1 MNKFRRQYQKALSN
15 YTPRRSQLIGIE
27 TVEGETIEMKV
38 RRIMLSGD
46 PIRDGAPEIF
56 TERND
61 GVQSSYNIRT
71 DRWELAAE
79 AMDVVSKQQIAAR
92 EGKGKVIDLN
102 ADKDAGGESIQGKET
117 K

>member
-1 MNKFRRQYQKALSN
+1 MNKYKRQYAKALSN
-15 YTPRRSQLIGIE
+15 YTPRRSQLIGVE
-27 TVEGETIEMKV
+27 TVEGETIEQKV

-71 DRWELAAE
+71 DRWELAAD
-79 AMDVVSKQQIAAR
+79 AMDIVTKQQLAAR

-102 ADKDAGGESIQGKET
+102 PDKDAGGESIQGTET
-117 K
+117 Q